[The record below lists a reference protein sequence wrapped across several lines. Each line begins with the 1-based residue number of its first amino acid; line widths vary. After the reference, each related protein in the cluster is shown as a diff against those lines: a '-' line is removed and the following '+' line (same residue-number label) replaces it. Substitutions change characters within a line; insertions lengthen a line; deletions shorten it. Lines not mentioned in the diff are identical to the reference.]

1 MESDEKENIN
11 EKEKEKVGQNLKV
24 KKFSKYFTSAA
35 SAILAAAAR
44 GKKRRAGHDNLS
56 SKPTPGKDPIL
67 SLVNKRDNTDINTRI
82 LKPETVKLSHV
93 EKVKSDEEEKSPKSL
108 NQNFFVTK
116 FVSNVEIE
124 ENFDECE
131 DDNFGKSETS
141 DGSAV
146 KKMRIEI
153 ERLQGENEDLLNEQ
167 FTRETEIRV
176 EVSMRTYI
184 FSIFNH

>member
-56 SKPTPGKDPIL
+56 SKPTPVKDPKL

-82 LKPETVKLSHV
+82 LKSETEKLAHV
-93 EKVKSDEEEKSPKSL
+93 EKVKSEEEKKSPKSL

-124 ENFDECE
+124 ENFDEGE

-176 EVSMRTYI
+176 EVSMYIYI
-184 FSIFNH
+184 FSILNH